1 MIINYKKLATNT
13 IGILAGS
20 LLCATVAQGVVPA
33 QITFSNLTDLALTTS
48 IAGLPGKGIAANAVK
63 PVSYGIVSLACN
75 FYKVV
80 NSCPIE
86 FTDAATG
93 AKVASVY
100 INSETATLTQ
110 APTFYGNYA
119 NLYEVKGW
127 EASPLSEISIVKK
140 S

>member
-1 MIINYKKLATNT
+1 MILKYKKCAINT
-13 IGILAGS
+13 ISILAGS
-20 LLCATVAQGVVPA
+20 LLTVTVARAEIPA
-33 QITFSNLTDLALTTS
+33 QITFSNLTDLALSTS

-63 PVSYGIVSLACN
+63 PVSYGIVTMACN
-75 FYKVV
+75 FYQVV
-80 NSCPIE
+80 NNCPIE
-86 FTDAATG
+86 FVDTATG
-93 AKVASVY
+93 SKVASVY
-100 INSETATLTQ
+100 INSATATLTQ